1 MNRKQFFGTKFLKNN
16 RFFLNERFFRKIW
29 KNYRF
34 FLMNKR
40 FYKTND
46 FNDRSVFEKTNNNFE
61 NEKNHFFK
69 QLKETNEMGRSQ
81 TINERNEEVERAD
94 IYDNANISLL
104 DLQRYP

>member
-1 MNRKQFFGTKFLKNN
+1 MILLIDRFVRKRTIILRTK
-16 RFFLNERFFRKIW
+16 KI
-29 KNYRF
+29 N
-34 FLMNKR
+34 
-40 FYKTND
+40 
-46 FNDRSVFEKTNNNFE
+46 
-61 NEKNHFFK
+61 FFK